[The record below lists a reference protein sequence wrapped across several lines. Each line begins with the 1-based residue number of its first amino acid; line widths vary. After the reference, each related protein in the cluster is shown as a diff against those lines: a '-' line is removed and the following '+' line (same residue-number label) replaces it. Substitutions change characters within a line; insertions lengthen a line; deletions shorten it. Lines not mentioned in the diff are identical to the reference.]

1 MLRHIPSRCNALFK
15 IPSCCNTLLK
25 LRKGLMSFNLFN
37 FHLFTMTD
45 SMFSILL
52 LVFTLSKE
60 EWIVISHRK
69 SWKKFLA
76 SVLVVLP
83 SFFDKLFAINQFF
96 WTMHWLSMKYKKLL
110 DNRCYLK
117 IKRYNFCHKEGLLQ
131 THRLRI
137 FKIKEAHFYWL

>member
-1 MLRHIPSRCNALFK
+1 M
-15 IPSCCNTLLK
+15 
-25 LRKGLMSFNLFN
+25 
-37 FHLFTMTD
+37 
-45 SMFSILL
+45 
-52 LVFTLSKE
+52 LSKE

-96 WTMHWLSMKYKKLL
+96 STMLWLSMKYKKVL

-137 FKIKEAHFYWL
+137 FKIKRSTFLLVVNIKVLIKFVDWRTSKYTSMFFLWMLFLIVLKRVKPAHST